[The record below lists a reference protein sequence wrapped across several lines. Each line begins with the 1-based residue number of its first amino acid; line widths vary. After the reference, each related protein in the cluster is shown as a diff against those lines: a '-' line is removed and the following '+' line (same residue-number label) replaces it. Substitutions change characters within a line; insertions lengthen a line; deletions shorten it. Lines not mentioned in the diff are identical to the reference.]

1 MIKLK
6 KEKQYPPRPALRFFR
21 WFCHPK
27 LKDSIEG
34 DLMELYKERKA
45 KSGKLKADLRFI
57 IDVVL
62 LFRPSIIKPA
72 EGYKNL
78 NTYGMFKN
86 YFKISLRHL
95 TKNKTFAFI
104 NVFSLAVG
112 LAACV
117 VIYLFV
123 SDERSFDSFHS
134 KNENIY
140 RLDEVQKFTGT
151 NEQKV
156 ALSMPG
162 MGPALK
168 RDFPEIQTYVRLWLR
183 GKQLIT
189 KDETKQ
195 LIDNVMV
202 ADSTFFDVFDFPLI
216 HGDVNTCLD
225 RPLTILLTEST
236 ALKFFKTTSDALN
249 NTVLW
254 DGRDY
259 QVTGILKD
267 VPENSHI
274 QFEALLSM
282 VTYTTGENN
291 VNNSWGGNWMTTY
304 LVLEP
309 TVDIDAMEEKF
320 PAFMSRH
327 MDDPEINTNYKLFLQ
342 QLKEVHL
349 ASTDIEHDYINYRK
363 FNGSYLIIFYIIG
376 AFILLIAAVNFM
388 NLTTARASHR
398 WKEIGVRKSIGA
410 KKIQLFAQ
418 FIFESVMLASIAL
431 VVALLLDFI
440 FIPMINDL
448 IGRKLTI
455 LPLFQNVWQITAVL
469 VVTLSLGILTGIY
482 PSFYMTSFTLSR
494 VLKGGNKGEGKSV
507 LRSTLVVVQFGLAI
521 AMMVSTLIVVQQLSF
536 MKESDIGFDKDQM
549 LLVNMNSEANEKF
562 ETIKKELQKQSMV
575 KGVTASGQRLGSNF
589 HQWGFKVKGDTG
601 VLAITPSNVNVDY
614 DYLTVYGI
622 QIEEGRGF
630 SKDNL
635 TDNGLAFVINESF
648 ANELKLKETIGTKA
662 GHDWYHND
670 SLGTIIGVVKDFN
683 FNSLHYK
690 INTLA
695 LVVHPEWGY
704 SELSV
709 KIEKGRTKEGIAA
722 VKKVWDEL
730 VPSYPFDYTFLDSHF
745 EEVYRSDNQ
754 MSSVVAIMAG
764 LSILISCIGL
774 FGLAAITIEKKT
786 KEIGV
791 RKVLGATES
800 QITLLLS
807 RNFALLII
815 IAFVIV
821 SPITYYALH
830 RWLEGFAYRIN
841 INLLLFVSGGILA
854 LVIGLLTISYHT
866 IRSARAN
873 PVKALRYE

>member
-1 MIKLK
+1 MEGKIS
-6 KEKQYPPRPALRFFR
+6 PPRLAQRLLNAILRE
-21 WFCHPK
+21 
-27 LKDSIEG
+27 DIAEEVQG
-34 DLMELYKERKA
+34 DLDEKFHADLKNKSTRKA
-45 KSGKLKADLRFI
+45 KLNYWYQTINYLRPFAI
-57 IDVVL
+57 KKINRYRVMNNY
-62 LFRPSIIKPA
+62 LFS
-72 EGYKNL
+72 
-78 NTYGMFKN
+78 N
-86 YFKISLRHL
+86 YFKISTRNIFKH
-95 TKNKTFAFI
+95 KMISFI

-117 VIYLFV
+117 AIYLFV
-123 SDERSFDSFHS
+123 SDEQSFDAFHS
-134 KNENIY
+134 KKENIY

-162 MGPALK
+162 MGPAMK
-168 RDFPEIQTYVRLWLR
+168 RDFPEVKSYVRFWLR

-189 KDETKQ
+189 KDDTKQ

-202 ADSTFFDVFDFPLI
+202 ADSTLFDVFDFALVQ
-216 HGDVNTCLD
+216 GDINTCLD

-249 NTVLW
+249 NTVSW
-254 DGRDY
+254 DGKDY

-267 VPENSHI
+267 IPENSHI
-274 QFEALLSM
+274 QFDAMLSM
-282 VTYTTGENN
+282 VTYTSGENN

-304 LVLEP
+304 LLLEP
-309 TVDIDAMEEKF
+309 EVNIKSMEEKF
-320 PAFMSRH
+320 PAFLSRY
-327 MDDPEINTNYKLFLQ
+327 MDDPQINTTYKLYLQ
-342 QLKEVHL
+342 SLNEVHL
-349 ASTDIEHDYINYRK
+349 ASNDIEHDYINYRK
-363 FNGSYLIIFYIIG
+363 FNGSYLTIFYIIA

-398 WKEIGVRKSIGA
+398 WKEIGVRKSVGA
-410 KKIQLFAQ
+410 RNLQLFGQ
-418 FIFESVMLASIAL
+418 FIFESVMLSGLAL
-431 VVALLLDFI
+431 VVALLLDAL
-440 FIPMINDL
+440 FIPVLNDL
-448 IGRKLTI
+448 IGRKLSI
-455 LPLFQNVWQITAVL
+455 LPLFQNGWQLAVVL
-469 VVTLSLGILTGIY
+469 TGTLSLGILTGIY
-482 PSFYMTSFTLSR
+482 PSFYMTSFDLSR

-521 AMMVSTLIVVQQLSF
+521 AMMVSTLIVIQQLSF

-562 ETIKKELQKQSMV
+562 ETIKSELQKQSMV
-575 KGVTASGQRLGSNF
+575 LGVTASGQRLGNNF
-589 HQWGFKVKGDTG
+589 HQWGFKVLADTG
-601 VLAITPSNVNVDY
+601 VLSITPSNVNVDY
-614 DYLTVYGI
+614 DYLKVYGI
-622 QIEEGRGF
+622 TIKEGRGF

-635 TDNGLAFVINESF
+635 TDNGFAFVINESF
-648 ANELKLKETIGTKA
+648 ADELRLKETVGTKA
-662 GHDWYHND
+662 GHGWYDND

-690 INTLA
+690 VNTLA
-695 LVVHPEWGY
+695 LVVHPGWGY

-709 KIEKGRTKEGIAA
+709 KIEKGRTEEGIAA

-730 VPSYPFDYTFLDSHF
+730 VPSYPFDYTFLDAHF
-745 EEVYRSDNQ
+745 EEVYRSDKQ
-754 MSSVVAIMAG
+754 MSAVVAIMAG

-800 QITLLLS
+800 QITVLLS
-807 RNFALLII
+807 RNFALLIA

-821 SPITYYALH
+821 SPITYIALH
-830 RWLEGFAYRIN
+830 GWLESFAYRIN
-841 INLLLFVSGGILA
+841 INLLVFVLGGILA
-854 LVIGLLTISYHT
+854 LAIGLLTISYHT
-866 IRSARAN
+866 FRSARAN